1 MQTIPLRSIARQS
14 MTLTLADR
22 PMLVEAWW
30 QPSDRAWYLSV
41 SSPPNSPVITGRRIT
56 LGTSLLP
63 AHAGI
68 GNMWCIELTGA
79 NIEPDFDAWDGDHR
93 LIYDVELAS

>member
-1 MQTIPLRSIARQS
+1 MQSIPLRSIARQS

-22 PMLVEAWW
+22 PVLVEVWW

-56 LGTSLLP
+56 LGAELLP
-63 AHAGI
+63 PTADI
-68 GNMWCIELTGA
+68 GSMWCVELTGA
-79 NIEPDFDAWDGDHR
+79 NSEPGFDAWDGDHR
-93 LIYDVELAS
+93 LLHA